1 MTCILYCCGKT
12 GEFFFVFVFCS
23 LVVQGKVD
31 ELSCTCLCVL
41 PQEHLIPY
49 ILMHKRLNYFG

>member
-1 MTCILYCCGKT
+1 MTCICIAVGKLVS
-12 GEFFFVFVFCS
+12 FFFVFVFCS

>member
-1 MTCILYCCGKT
+1 MTCICIAVGKLVS
-12 GEFFFVFVFCS
+12 FFFFLLFCS
-23 LVVQGKVD
+23 LVVEGKVD